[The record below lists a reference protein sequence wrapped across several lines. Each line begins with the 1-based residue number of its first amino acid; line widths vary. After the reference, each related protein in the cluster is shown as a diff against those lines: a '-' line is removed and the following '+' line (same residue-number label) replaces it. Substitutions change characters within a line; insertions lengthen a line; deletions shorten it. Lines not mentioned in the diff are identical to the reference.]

1 MFTIADICD
10 IAVQIEQNGE
20 ATYRKAAANCSDTE
34 LADLLNRMANEEHQ
48 HAKWFQNLNNS
59 REVLDSEQQELEN
72 MGRTLLREMV
82 KDKTFSLDADKLSK
96 AENLHAFLD
105 QSIAFEHDTVV
116 FYEMLQ
122 GFIDDAHVR
131 FQLDRII
138 AQERDHIHQIQT
150 LGISKLNIMS

>member
-20 ATYRKAAANCSDTE
+20 ATYREAAENCSDAG

-48 HAKWFQNLNNS
+48 HAKWFRNLDQS
-59 REVLDSEQQELEN
+59 REISDPEQIEMES
-72 MGRTLLREMV
+72 MGRGLLREMV
-82 KDKTFSLDADKLSK
+82 KDKTFSLEADQLAK
-96 AENLHAFLD
+96 AKNLDAFLE

-122 GFIDDAHVR
+122 GFIDDAKVR
-131 FQLDRII
+131 LQLDRII
-138 AQERDHIHQIQT
+138 AQERDHIHQIKT
-150 LGISKLNIMS
+150 LIASRLKFMS

>member
-10 IAVQIEQNGE
+10 IAIQIEQNGE
-20 ATYRKAAANCSDTE
+20 ATYRKAAANCNDTE

-48 HAKWFQNLNNS
+48 HVKWFRTLDHG
-59 REVLDSEQQELEN
+59 REVADSEQQELES
-72 MGRTLLREMV
+72 MGRALLREMV
-82 KDKTFSLDADKLSK
+82 KDKTFSLDADQLTKS
-96 AENLHAFLD
+96 ENLHAFLE

-122 GFIDDAHVR
+122 GFIDDVQVR

-138 AQERDHIHQIQT
+138 AQERDHIQQIQT
-150 LGISKLNIMS
+150 LKVSQLNIMI

>member
-20 ATYRKAAANCSDTE
+20 ATYRKAAANCNDTG

-48 HAKWFQNLNNS
+48 HAKWFRNLNQS
-59 REVLDSEQQELEN
+59 GEVSDTEQQEMES
-72 MGRTLLREMV
+72 MGRDLLREMV
-82 KDKTFSLDADKLSK
+82 KDQTFSLDADKLSE
-96 AENLHAFLD
+96 AENLHAFFE

-122 GFIDDAHVR
+122 GFIEDVQVR

-150 LGISKLNIMS
+150 LKTSKLHRMS

>member
-34 LADLLNRMANEEHQ
+34 LADLLNRMANEEGQ
-48 HAKWFQNLNNS
+48 HAKWFQNLDNS

-72 MGRTLLREMV
+72 MGRALLREMV

-96 AENLHAFLD
+96 AENLHAFLE
-105 QSIAFEHDTVV
+105 QSIAFEHDTVA

-122 GFIDDAHVR
+122 GFIDDAQVR

-138 AQERDHIHQIQT
+138 AQERDHIHQIET

>member
-20 ATYRKAAANCSDTE
+20 ATYRKAAANCNDSG
-34 LADLLNRMANEEHQ
+34 LADLLNRMANEERQ
-48 HAKWFQNLNNS
+48 HAKWFQNLDQS
-59 REVLDSEQQELEN
+59 REISDSEQQEMES
-72 MGRTLLREMV
+72 MGRGLLREMV
-82 KDKTFSLDADKLSK
+82 KDKTFSLDADQLSK
-96 AENLHAFLD
+96 AKNLEDFLE

-122 GFIDDAHVR
+122 GFIDDTQVR
-131 FQLDRII
+131 LQLDRII

-150 LGISKLNIMS
+150 LKTSRLTFMS